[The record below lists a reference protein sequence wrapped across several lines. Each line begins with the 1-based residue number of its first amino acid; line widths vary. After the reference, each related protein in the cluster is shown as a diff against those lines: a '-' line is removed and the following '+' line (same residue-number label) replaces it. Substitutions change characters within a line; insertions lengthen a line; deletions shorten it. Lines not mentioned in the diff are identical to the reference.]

1 MVLVDTDVLVEC
13 LRGSVAAKSWLETF
27 PKEAF
32 AIPGAVAM
40 ELVMG
45 CRNQADLRQI
55 RKFLGSFSIAWPDA
69 SEFAQAHDL
78 LATYRLSSGIG
89 IADCLIAATALARAA
104 KLYTFNLKHFQVVPG
119 LDAQQPY
126 PRP

>member
-45 CRNQADLRQI
+45 CGNQADLQQI
-55 RKFLGSFSIAWPDA
+55 RKFLSSFGIAWPDA
-69 SEFAQAHDL
+69 SEFAQAYEL
-78 LATYRLSSGIG
+78 LATYRLSSGIS
-89 IADCLIAATALARAA
+89 IPDCLIAATALARAA
-104 KLYTFNLKHFQVVPG
+104 KLYTFNLKHFQVVPE